1 MARDLPPGEN
11 RSMLLKMAEECDRL
25 ADQQEQA
32 IDLRQERSKRART
45 REIRSAENPIHERLH
60 EDEQREG

>member
-1 MARDLPPGEN
+1 MSRAEQYRQLARDFHFMARDLPLGEN

-32 IDLRQERSKRART
+32 ADLRQESSSAPAAA
-45 REIRSAENPIHERLH
+45 RSA
-60 EDEQREG
+60 